1 VAGIGEQGERTRDD
15 PAPKLDDHEAP
26 RQERCEAD
34 AGCVVLV
41 AAMVVIVRMVMI
53 MVMRR
58 RRRMRVTAKGVIVSH
73 DLPLGSAGAEIK

>member
-1 VAGIGEQGERTRDD
+1 MAGIGEQGERTGDD
-15 PAPKLDDHEAP
+15 PTPKLDDHEPA
-26 RQERCEAD
+26 RQERRDAD

-41 AAMVVIVRMVMI
+41 ATMVVIVCVV

-73 DLPLGSAGAEIK
+73 DLPLGRAGAEIK

>member
-1 VAGIGEQGERTRDD
+1 VAGIGEQGERTGDD
-15 PAPKLDDHEAP
+15 PAPKLDNHEPA
-26 RQERCEAD
+26 RQERRDAD

-41 AAMVVIVRMVMI
+41 ATMVVIVCVV

-58 RRRMRVTAKGVIVSH
+58 RRRMRVTAKGMIVSH